1 MGDRRPTLSHANLV
15 AFIRRE
21 SDAPTRSR
29 LEKLKREEPVY
40 QTLFDLIALCEGRTT
55 SRHTQ
60 EENFPQSFPE
70 LEDLLLRLYAD
81 EAGPEEAGQMLEG
94 LVASPLFYQ
103 RVLIKLETLAP
114 QSTWQ
119 EAAELGNDAIKSDDE
134 VLEIVR
140 QATPAY
146 EPIPQRRPTR
156 ARLWLENFGED
167 VQRLTARPSLGVTAW
182 NALTT
187 LLAGL
192 VQGVAYALDF
202 VVNKPGYALAAPL
215 LVILAL
221 NLNRLSTTRPYD
233 SDKNLLYS
241 VPGAWRG
248 PETPA
253 NMEVE
258 NAFYRFKARV
268 KSALGYYLEHEYPR
282 TVAALESLRPQADSL
297 STAAMTAAQAE
308 ALRDYYFYTGVSY
321 LSWSRS
327 RRFEPS
333 AEEQKRLA
341 AHALYWLARA
351 EELAQGSAPAQNDR
365 ETFFLGLA
373 YGFADR
379 KTEAVAR
386 LQKIPETSSFYD
398 QSVERIN
405 AWSKP

>member
-1 MGDRRPTLSHANLV
+1 MGDRRPILPHAKLA

-21 SDAPTRSR
+21 SDAQTRA
-29 LEKLKREEPVY
+29 LVEKLKREEPVY
-40 QTLFDLIALCEGRTT
+40 QTLFDLIAICRSRTT
-55 SRHTQ
+55 NQHPQ
-60 EENFPQSFPE
+60 EKKYPQSFPA
-70 LEDLLLRLYAD
+70 LEDLLLRIYAD
-81 EAGPEEAGQMLEG
+81 DAGPEEAGQMLEG

-103 RVLIKLETLAP
+103 RVLVKLEALAP

-119 EAAELGNDAIKSDDE
+119 EAAELGNDAVKSDNE

-140 QATPAY
+140 QAAPEY
-146 EPIPQRRPTR
+146 EPSPQRRPTR
-156 ARLWLENFGED
+156 VRLLLDDFSED
-167 VQRLTARPSLGVTAW
+167 VQRLTAQSSVRFAAW

-187 LLAGL
+187 FVAGI
-192 VQGVAYALDF
+192 VQSVAYTLDF

-221 NLNRLSTTRPYD
+221 NLNRLSPTPPYD
-233 SDKNLLYS
+233 SDKHLLYS
-241 VPGAWRG
+241 VPSSWRA
-248 PETPA
+248 PA
-253 NMEVE
+253 TLPDHEMEGV
-258 NAFYRFKARV
+258 FYRFKARV

-297 STAAMTAAQAE
+297 SAAAMNAAQAE

-321 LSWSRS
+321 LAWSRS
-327 RRFEPS
+327 RRFEPA
-333 AEEQKRLA
+333 AEEKTHLA
-341 AHALYWLARA
+341 AQALYWLTRA
-351 EELAQGSAPAQNDR
+351 HESAQMRAPAQVDR

-379 KTEAVAR
+379 KTEAVR
-386 LQKIPETSSFYD
+386 LLEKIPQTSSFYD